1 MLSWVEVQRKQ
12 RKSNSILHTKKQ
24 TALMVAL
31 DIKFIFWRL
40 LLQVMHLSRIQLGWS
55 DADQMLISPR
65 GESALDRGIL
75 YRDISV
81 AKSSIRREEQGL

>member
-12 RKSNSILHTKKQ
+12 RKSNGILHTKQQ

-40 LLQVMHLSRIQLGWS
+40 LMQEVQLSRIERGWS
-55 DADQMLISPR
+55 DADQMLISLRVTVHSTGEFYVGTHTQPR
-65 GESALDRGIL
+65 APLG
-75 YRDISV
+75 
-81 AKSSIRREEQGL
+81 

>member
-12 RKSNSILHTKKQ
+12 KKSNSILHTKQQ

-40 LLQVMHLSRIQLGWS
+40 LMQEVQLSRIERGWS
-55 DADQMLISPR
+55 DADQMLISLRVTVHSTGEFYVGTHTQPR
-65 GESALDRGIL
+65 APLG
-75 YRDISV
+75 
-81 AKSSIRREEQGL
+81 